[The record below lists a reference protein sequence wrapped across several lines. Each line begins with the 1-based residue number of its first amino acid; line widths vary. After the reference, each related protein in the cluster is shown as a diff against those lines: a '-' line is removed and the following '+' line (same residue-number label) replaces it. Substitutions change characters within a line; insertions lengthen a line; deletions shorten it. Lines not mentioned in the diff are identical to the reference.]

1 MNNKLEITTLCYVE
15 QNGQYLML
23 HRNKKQNDINKDKYI
38 GIGGHMEH
46 GESPK
51 ECVTREAFEETGLE
65 LDEPKLRGILTFV
78 IDDMTE
84 LCFLYT
90 CEKYSGE
97 LHSCDEGDLV
107 WIEKD
112 KVLDLPLWEGDK
124 IFLKLLETEE
134 KLFQMKLIYKKGKLL
149 DYKIQEA

>member
-1 MNNKLEITTLCYVE
+1 MNNKLEITSLCYVE

-46 GESPK
+46 DESPK
-51 ECVTREAFEETGLE
+51 ECVMREAFEETGLE

-97 LHSCDEGDLV
+97 LHSCNEGDLV

>member
-51 ECVTREAFEETGLE
+51 ECVMRGL
-65 LDEPKLRGILTFV
+65 
-78 IDDMTE
+78 
-84 LCFLYT
+84 
-90 CEKYSGE
+90 
-97 LHSCDEGDLV
+97 
-107 WIEKD
+107 
-112 KVLDLPLWEGDK
+112 
-124 IFLKLLETEE
+124 LKRP
-134 KLFQMKLIYKKGKLL
+134 G
-149 DYKIQEA
+149 

>member
-1 MNNKLEITTLCYVE
+1 
-15 QNGQYLML
+15 ML

-46 GESPK
+46 DESPK
-51 ECVTREAFEETGLE
+51 ECVMREAFEETGLE

-97 LHSCDEGDLV
+97 LHSCNEGDLV

>member
-1 MNNKLEITTLCYVE
+1 MCYAW
-15 QNGQYLML
+15 
-23 HRNKKQNDINKDKYI
+23 
-38 GIGGHMEH
+38 
-46 GESPK
+46 
-51 ECVTREAFEETGLE
+51 AFEETGLE

-97 LHSCDEGDLV
+97 LHSCNEGDLV

>member
-65 LDEPKLRGILTFV
+65 LDEPKLRGILTFE

-97 LHSCDEGDLV
+97 LHSCNEGDLG

-112 KVLDLPLWEGDK
+112 TVLDLPLWEGDK

>member
-46 GESPK
+46 DESPK
-51 ECVTREAFEETGLE
+51 ECVMREAFEETGLE

-97 LHSCDEGDLV
+97 LHSCNEGDLV

>member
-46 GESPK
+46 DESPK
-51 ECVTREAFEETGLE
+51 ECVMREAFEETGLE

-97 LHSCDEGDLV
+97 LHSCNEGDLV
-107 WIEKD
+107 WI
-112 KVLDLPLWEGDK
+112 
-124 IFLKLLETEE
+124 
-134 KLFQMKLIYKKGKLL
+134 
-149 DYKIQEA
+149 

>member
-46 GESPK
+46 DDSHK
-51 ECVTREAFEETGLE
+51 ECVMREAFEETGLE

-97 LHSCDEGDLV
+97 LHSCNEGDLV